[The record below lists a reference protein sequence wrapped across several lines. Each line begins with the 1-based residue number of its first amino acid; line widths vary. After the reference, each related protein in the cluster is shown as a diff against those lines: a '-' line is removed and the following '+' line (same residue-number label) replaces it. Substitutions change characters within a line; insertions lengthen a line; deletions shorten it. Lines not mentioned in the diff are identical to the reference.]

1 MFDDRARDVEAA
13 GPSTPVQVTG
23 LSGVP
28 AAGEIGFVVEDEK
41 TAREIVTN
49 VERQKREAELA
60 NRARKPSNLEDLAE
74 RMKAGELKELK
85 VIVKADVQGSVEAV
99 CGSLAKLGN
108 DEVRVKIIHS
118 AVGGITENDIN
129 LAASS
134 EEGALIVGF
143 NVRPEIRAQA
153 LAEERGV
160 ELLLYS
166 IIYDVEEV
174 ITNALEGMLS
184 PLIKESVLGHAEV
197 RQTFTVPRVGTIA
210 GSYVTDG
217 KLVRNAKCRLIRDSK
232 VIYESTISSLK
243 RFKDDAKE
251 VKTGFEC
258 GLSISNYNDI
268 KVGDVVEA
276 YELLEER
283 ATLS

>member
-1 MFDDRARDVEAA
+1 VEAA